1 MNQYRLSQRAEQDL
15 ENIWIYVAQ
24 KNEVAAD
31 LLLAK
36 LLDQFPMLA
45 QFPEMG
51 YARNELMLGIRCFP
65 VKPDNIFYRK
75 LEVGIEIFRVLHQS
89 RELDERFN
97 DSV

>member
-1 MNQYRLSQRAEQDL
+1 MQRK
-15 ENIWIYVAQ
+15 
-24 KNEVAAD
+24 KNEVTAD

-36 LLDQFPMLA
+36 ILDKFPMLA

-51 YARNELMLGIRCFP
+51 YARNELMIGIRCFP
-65 VKPDNIFYRK
+65 VKPYNIFYK
-75 LEVGIEIFRVLHQS
+75 KVEVGIEIFRVLHQS